1 MRCIEAA
8 IVPVDPEEPMTS
20 LTSDID
26 TGWPVTDCT
35 THSYWPLVIQEW

>member
-26 TGWPVTDCT
+26 TGKPAIDYT
-35 THSYWPLVIQEW
+35 THSNWATGNS